1 MRRSVHQHRIDGM
14 TFLPRALL
22 HPMATTL
29 LIATL
34 TACAIAPSA
43 PPSPPK
49 QRIDKA
55 ADLPTFTYAVQGDLA
70 ELVRDDARFKPLS
83 KLIARDYT
91 GVLAKYDIAESA
103 SQRQYLGT
111 LAQIALLDERFDE
124 TLRLTAQVKSLQD
137 KPADKLL
144 SGLVTRS
151 IVAAAKQ
158 YEFIPDAA
166 YQAEVGRL
174 IRAELDA
181 MPFAVVQ
188 NNVMQM
194 KASAEFIG
202 EALVLGRVR
211 EVLQPVADKTGA
223 LSSDLAPS
231 LVSSRFALTYVLPLK
246 DTLVKTYSAYLKANQ
261 AVKPDIWAA
270 RDVALPPNRSFKPVA
285 MAVWDSGVDPA
296 LWPDQRVRD
305 ANLPASSSAA
315 FIAFD
320 LQSRPSNAP
329 LLPITATVQTQLPV
343 MQSRSKGLSDAQS
356 NIDSD
361 EATEVK
367 RYLSGLKPDEYKV
380 AIEALRMTGNYQH
393 GTHVAG
399 IAMAGNPYARLVN
412 ARIEFGHTLL
422 PDPCPTQELAL
433 RGVDNIK
440 DYVAYLRKHGVRVAN
455 MSWSGDVS
463 SSETELEQ
471 CNIGRDTA
479 ERKTIARG
487 YFQMQWDALKNAMAS
502 APEILF
508 VAAAG
513 NSGNDATFNEA
524 YPASIVLPNLIT
536 VGAVDQAG
544 DEAAFTSYG
553 PTVVVHANGYQV
565 ESYVPGG
572 ARLAFSGTSMAA
584 PQVANLAAKMLA
596 VKPELTSAEAI
607 AIIKNTAEK
616 TADGRRTLIH
626 PAKALAAV
634 GFGG

>member
-1 MRRSVHQHRIDGM
+1 MFFPTRLSSR
-14 TFLPRALL
+14 LL
-22 HPMATTL
+22 TGTATAVLIVTL
-29 LIATL
+29 S
-34 TACAIAPSA
+34 ACVIAPST
-43 PPSPPK
+43 PPTPATPATPPTASK
-49 QRIDKA
+49 KRIEKA
-55 ADLPTFTYAVQGDLA
+55 ADLPTFTYPVQGDLA
-70 ELVRDDARFKPLS
+70 ALVRDDARFGPLS
-83 KLIARDYT
+83 KLIARDYN
-91 GVLAKYDIAESA
+91 GVLAQYDIAESA
-103 SQRQYLGT
+103 SQRQYLST

-144 SGLVTRS
+144 SGLLTRS
-151 IVAAAKQ
+151 IVAAGKK
-158 YEFIPDAA
+158 YDFTPNTA
-166 YQAEVGRL
+166 YQAEVARL
-174 IRAELDA
+174 IRTELDA
-181 MPFAVVQ
+181 MPFAVIQ
-188 NNVMQM
+188 NDVMRM
-194 KASAEFIG
+194 KASAEFLG

-211 EVLQPVADKTGA
+211 EVLQLVADKTGG

-246 DTLVKTYSAYLKANQ
+246 DTLVATYSAYLKANQ
-261 AVKPDIWAA
+261 AAKPDIWVA
-270 RDVALPPNRSFKPVA
+270 RDVALPPNRGFKPVA
-285 MAVWDSGVDPA
+285 MAVWDSGIDPA
-296 LWPDQRVRD
+296 LWPEQRVRD
-305 ANLPASSSAA
+305 TSLPGSSQAA

-320 LQSRPSNAP
+320 LHSRASNAP
-329 LLPITATVQTQLPV
+329 LLPITPAVQTQLPQ

-361 EATEVK
+361 EAAEVK

-380 AIEALRMTGNYQH
+380 ALEALRMTGNYQH

-433 RGVDNIK
+433 RGAENIK

-455 MSWSGDVS
+455 MSWSGDMS
-463 SSETELEQ
+463 SAETELEQ
-471 CNIGRDTA
+471 CNIGRDAA

-487 YFQMQWDALKNAMAS
+487 YFQMQWDALKNAMAA

-513 NSGNDATFNEA
+513 NSGNDASFNEA

-536 VGAVDQAG
+536 AGAVDKAG

-596 VKPELTSAEAI
+596 VKPELTSAETI

-616 TADGRRTLIH
+616 TTDGRRTLIH
-626 PAKALAAV
+626 PAKAMAAV
-634 GFGG
+634 GFRG

>member
-1 MRRSVHQHRIDGM
+1 MKLSFRPFA
-14 TFLPRALL
+14 TALL
-22 HPMATTL
+22 
-29 LIATL
+29 ISTL
-34 TACAIAPSA
+34 TACAIAPA
-43 PPSPPK
+43 TPPTASSVPK
-49 QRIDKA
+49 QRIEKV

-83 KLIARDYT
+83 KLIARDYN

-111 LAQIALLDERFDE
+111 LAQIALLEERFDDA
-124 TLRLTAQVKSLQD
+124 LGLTAQMKALQD

-144 SGLVTRS
+144 SGLFTRS
-151 IVAAAKQ
+151 IVAAGKK
-158 YEFIPDAA
+158 YDFTPNAA
-166 YQAEVGRL
+166 YQAEVARL

-181 MPFAVVQ
+181 MPFAVIQ
-188 NNVMQM
+188 NDVMRL
-194 KASAEFIG
+194 KAQAEFIG

-211 EVLQPVADKTGA
+211 EVLQPVADKTGN

-231 LVSSRFALTYVLPLK
+231 LVASRFALTYVLPLK
-246 DTLVKTYSAYLKANQ
+246 DTLVKTYTAYLKANV
-261 AVKPDIWAA
+261 AVKPDIWVA
-270 RDVALPPNRSFKPVA
+270 RDVALPPNRNFKPVA
-285 MAVWDSGVDPA
+285 VAVWDSGIDPA

-305 ANLPASSSAA
+305 ANLPAANASA

-320 LQSRPSNAP
+320 LRSRPSNAQ
-329 LLPITATVQTQLPV
+329 LLPITADVQARLPL

-361 EATEVK
+361 EAAEVK
-367 RYLSGLKPDEYKV
+367 RYLSGLKSAEYKV
-380 AIEALRMTGNYQH
+380 ALEALRMTGNYQH

-433 RGVDNIK
+433 RGVDNLK
-440 DYVAYLRKHGVRVAN
+440 DYVAYLRKHNVRVAN
-455 MSWSGDVS
+455 MSWSGNIS
-463 SSETELEQ
+463 SVETELEQ
-471 CNIGRDTA
+471 CNIGRDAA

-487 YFQMQWDALKNAMAS
+487 YFQMQWDALKSAMAL

-524 YPASIVLPNLIT
+524 YPSSIVLPNLIT
-536 VGAVDQAG
+536 VGAVDKSG
-544 DEAAFTSYG
+544 DEAAFTSHG

-565 ESYVPGG
+565 DSYVPGG
-572 ARLAFSGTSMAA
+572 ARVALSGTSMAA

-596 VKPELTSAEAI
+596 VKPELTSTEAI
-607 AIIKNTAEK
+607 AIIKNTADK

-634 GFGG
+634 GYRL